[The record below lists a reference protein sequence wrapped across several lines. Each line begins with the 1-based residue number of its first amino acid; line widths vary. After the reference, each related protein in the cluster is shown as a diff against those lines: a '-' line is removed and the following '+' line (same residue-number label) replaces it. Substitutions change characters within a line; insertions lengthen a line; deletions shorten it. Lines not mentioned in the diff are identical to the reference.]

1 VAIQCKL
8 CLAAKGVLGGVVKC
22 EGQRAPSQF
31 SDGGRWRASNRCAA
45 GSAFGRRQGVVGAY
59 VSHSIFHADSL
70 GAGRRVQTLVP
81 CLDRERRLLLGMVLS
96 QVAQHKLR
104 LARLL
109 YHTSSV
115 IVLPSAASRLS
126 CTCI

>member
-1 VAIQCKL
+1 VRVSAHPRSSATAGDGGL
-8 CLAAKGVLGGVVKC
+8 RTGVLQARRLV
-22 EGQRAPSQF
+22 
-31 SDGGRWRASNRCAA
+31 GGRASWALTSVTA
-45 GSAFGRRQGVVGAY
+45 SSTPILSAP
-59 VSHSIFHADSL
+59 ADACRL
-70 GAGRRVQTLVP
+70 LVP